1 MALAP
6 LNRGVI
12 FKKLFTD
19 PDILK
24 AFAKDLLDIDLDPQ
38 IIETE
43 KKFFPVI
50 GPIDIG
56 IDVFVEDPK
65 HRVIIEIQRIWYD
78 YHYDRFLYYHN
89 AGLIELQRGH
99 DQYKLDRT
107 VYTIVFCS
115 FNISNE
121 REKKGMVVTTLHSEA
136 EDGDILPLYPHKLIF
151 LNSNYINHH
160 LPAGVKD
167 WLELMDESIKHP
179 NKPQININRIIIQK
193 AADLIEGDKLTPIQL
208 AKLKDE
214 TEYEGYASRKMQ
226 EGLQQGLQQGLQE
239 GLQQGLQEGR
249 IETARKMIADGLD
262 PTVVAKYTG
271 LSPDELTNL

>member
-24 AFAKDLLDIDLDPQ
+24 AFAKDLLDIELDPQ

-43 KKFFPVI
+43 KKFFPAI

-65 HRVIIEIQRIWYD
+65 HRIVLEIQRVWYD

-89 AGLIELQRGH
+89 AAIIELQRGH
-99 DQYKLDRT
+99 EKYKLDHT
-107 VYTIVFCS
+107 VYTIIFCS
-115 FNISNE
+115 FTLNNKDE
-121 REKKGMVVTTLHSEA
+121 QKGMIVTTLHSQA
-136 EDGDILPLYPHKLIF
+136 EDGEILPLYPHKLIF
-151 LNSNYINHH
+151 LNSNYNNENI
-160 LPAGVKD
+160 PAGVKD

-179 NKPQININRIIIQK
+179 ANPQINVNRIIIQK
-193 AADLIEGDKLTPIQL
+193 AADMIQGDKLTPTQL

-214 TEYEGYASRKMQ
+214 TEYEGYASRKM
-226 EGLQQGLQQGLQE
+226 E
-239 GLQQGLQEGR
+239 EGR
-249 IETARKMIADGLD
+249 KEGRMETARKML
-262 PTVVAKYTG
+262 AKGFSYAEISELTG
-271 LSPDELTNL
+271 LSPDELAQL